1 MSGWAASKCTICYPV
16 TLSVTLIF
24 WTIPYFWQSI
34 RGLLSSQFLFLH
46 LSVIWASSLK
56 MQLIWK
62 QADLFFLYIYI
73 FEALAVL
80 FHEECFYGHFPLIHW
95 PLFCNCPG
103 EVLSNFFFPFSL
115 LLRFTFQTSF
125 HEIKRTWRGLCIPVI
140 PKAQLLVFRFHIL
153 PHENNNFSWLQSNCL
168 SQEGRT
174 IKYTG

>member
-62 QADLFFLYIYI
+62 QADLFFYIYI
-73 FEALAVL
+73 YLKHLL
-80 FHEECFYGHFPLIHW
+80 FYFMKNVFMVIFHSYTDLYFVIAWGKFCLI
-95 PLFCNCPG
+95 
-103 EVLSNFFFPFSL
+103 FFFPFSL

>member
-62 QADLFFLYIYI
+62 QADLFFYIYV
-73 FEALAVL
+73 FEAIAVL
-80 FHEECFYGHFPLIHW
+80 FHEECFFGHFPLIHW

-103 EVLSNFFFPFSL
+103 EVLSNFFFSL
-115 LLRFTFQTSF
+115 LFVTEVYFSNKLSWNKKNLKRVVYTCNSQSTITSVSISYFT
-125 HEIKRTWRGLCIPVI
+125 TW
-140 PKAQLLVFRFHIL
+140 
-153 PHENNNFSWLQSNCL
+153 E
-168 SQEGRT
+168 
-174 IKYTG
+174 